1 MVSLATLST
10 HLGLSAAVISRV
22 LNNSPA
28 AKSIP
33 QSTQD
38 RIFAAAR
45 ELDYR
50 PNTLARSLRQGRSMM
65 IGVLV
70 PELSE
75 GYATLVLAGL
85 EQVLLEAGYLFILIS
100 HHHRAE
106 VITHSLGI
114 LSQRAVDGLVAID
127 TLFDYNGPLP
137 IVTVSC
143 PSTSEVATNIVLNHE
158 LAADLALEH
167 LYSLGHRKIAIIKGQ
182 EFSSDTTIRWNAICS
197 AAGRLGLTIDP
208 QLVVQLEGTAPTHEP
223 GYLATRTL
231 LSRGLPFTALFAF
244 NDVSAIGAM
253 RALNEAHLR
262 TPADVS
268 VIGFDDIQSAR
279 YGTPSLTTVRQPLYE
294 MGMLA
299 GKTILGRVSIG
310 PEIPTPG
317 HVIDVKPEFAL
328 RESTAPAK
336 PTKN

>member
-1 MVSLATLST
+1 MVSLATLSA

-22 LNNSPA
+22 LNHSPA

-33 QSTQD
+33 QATQD

-45 ELDYR
+45 ELKYR

-70 PELSE
+70 PEISE

-100 HHHRAE
+100 HHHRAD
-106 VITHSLGI
+106 VIDHSLGV

-127 TLFDYNGPLP
+127 TIFDYNGPLP

-143 PSTSEVATNIVLNHE
+143 PSTSEAATNIVLDHD
-158 LAADLALEH
+158 LAAHLALEH
-167 LYSLGHRKIAIIKGQ
+167 LHTLGHRNIAIIKGQ
-182 EFSSDTTIRWNAICS
+182 EFSSDTAIRWNAIGS
-197 AAGRLGLTIDP
+197 AADRLGLNIDP
-208 QLVVQLEGTAPTHEP
+208 QLVVQLEGMAPTHEP

-231 LSRGLPFTALFAF
+231 LSREVPFTALFAF

-253 RALNEAHLR
+253 RALNEAHRR

-279 YGTPSLTTVRQPLYE
+279 YQTPSLTTVRQPLYE
-294 MGMLA
+294 MGRLA
-299 GKTILGRVSIG
+299 GKTILGRVGIG
-310 PEIPTPG
+310 PEVLTPG
-317 HVIDVKPEFAL
+317 RDIGVRPEFAQ

-336 PTKN
+336 PTQL